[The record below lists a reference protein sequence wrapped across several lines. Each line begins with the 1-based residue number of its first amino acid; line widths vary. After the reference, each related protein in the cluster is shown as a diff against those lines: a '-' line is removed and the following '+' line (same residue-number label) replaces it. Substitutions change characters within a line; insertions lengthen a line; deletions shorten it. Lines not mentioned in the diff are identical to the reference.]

1 MQVDV
6 TDALGGQAE
15 RSETADIRTNSALTR
30 QSSPNEGRHG
40 NRHVWQRLWE
50 SESDELQACR
60 QQWHANIESEDGNN
74 SEWLHEDAS
83 KSGPKFNVPQTKDT
97 PQLFLF
103 PALRLANLKPTQTP
117 DHHAYRPS
125 KQFNIS
131 PGRHLGCDGVPWV
144 IYWVIWERHQNKLP
158 APQNL
163 LEDDVGQGG
172 WWDGWGG
179 TNLSIQGK
187 KKFQRVETGLK
198 SSKSCRNI
206 C

>member
-60 QQWHANIESEDGNN
+60 QQWHANIESEDGKN

-131 PGRHLGCDGVPWV
+131 PGRHLGCGGVTVSHEWFIVWYERDTKTNSPPHKT
-144 IYWVIWERHQNKLP
+144 YWRMMLAKE
-158 APQNL
+158 
-163 LEDDVGQGG
+163 G
-172 WWDGWGG
+172 GG
-179 TNLSIQGK
+179 TAGVAQT
-187 KKFQRVETGLK
+187 FQFRGRRNSKELK
-198 SSKSCRNI
+198 QD
-206 C
+206 